1 VSEGPQID
9 QKKAAELI
17 EAGAPAIDVRA
28 DDEWEAGHIE
38 GARHVPFEELGAET
52 AGIERNGP
60 VVFYCRGGERSATAA
75 AAFGEA
81 GFDAHSIEGGLVA
94 WAEAGL
100 PMDGE
105 VAERSNLPPA

>member
-1 VSEGPQID
+1 VSESLQVDPQS
-9 QKKAAELI
+9 AARLI
-17 EAGAPAIDVRA
+17 ESGAALIDVRA
-28 DDEWEAGHIE
+28 ADEYEAGHLA
-38 GARHVPFEELGAET
+38 GARHVPLERLSAES

-75 AAFGEA
+75 AAFEES

-94 WAEAGL
+94 WAQAGL
-100 PMDGE
+100 PLDGT